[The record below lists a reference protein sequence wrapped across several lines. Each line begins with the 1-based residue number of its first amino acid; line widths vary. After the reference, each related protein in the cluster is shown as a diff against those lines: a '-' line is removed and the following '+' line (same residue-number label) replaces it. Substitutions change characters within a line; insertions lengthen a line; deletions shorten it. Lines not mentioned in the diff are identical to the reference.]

1 MTIDREQLEFQKNHL
16 YRDHYRRTIK
26 ALLMML
32 VIALVL
38 ICILGYQLWTMPA
51 ANYYATT
58 TNGRVIPLQSLRMPV
73 VTNRYLLQWAGLAA
87 RACYNLNFV
96 DYQKELQAASSNF
109 TPSAWQSF
117 MAALKAAGSIDSLTE
132 NKLVMRAV
140 VNGAPI
146 ILGEQIV
153 HGRYTWQVQIP
164 LLVTYTS
171 ANEQRKTNYI
181 ITMNIARVPV
191 LDAAKSIQIT
201 SFIAVRT

>member
-1 MTIDREQLEFQKNHL
+1 MTIELEQLEFQKNAL

-26 ALLMML
+26 VLLVMI
-32 VIALVL
+32 VIALL
-38 ICILGYQLWTMPA
+38 LMGILGYQWLTQPE

-87 RACYNLNFV
+87 RACFNLNFV
-96 DYQKELQAASSNF
+96 DFQKQLQSAATNF
-109 TPSAWQSF
+109 TPNAWQSF
-117 MAALKAAGSIDSLTE
+117 MDALKNSGSIDSLTE

-146 ILGEQIV
+146 ILGQEIV

-171 ANEQRKTNYI
+171 ANQQRKTNYI

-191 LDAAKSIQIT
+191 LEAAKSIQIT
-201 SFIAVRT
+201 SFVAVRN